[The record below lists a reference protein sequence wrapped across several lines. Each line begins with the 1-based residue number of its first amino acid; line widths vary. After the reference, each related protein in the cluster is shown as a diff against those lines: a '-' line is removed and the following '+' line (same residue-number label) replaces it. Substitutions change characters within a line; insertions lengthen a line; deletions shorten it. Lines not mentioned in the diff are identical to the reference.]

1 MNASTDLGERHAQN
15 HLLTLCEK
23 QEFFFRG
30 LILLF
35 FCSNIRRTQSVH
47 VTGRKQGETVNLDL

>member
-1 MNASTDLGERHAQN
+1 MNASTDLGEHHAQN

-23 QEFFFRG
+23 QESFFRG

-35 FCSNIRRTQSVH
+35 FCSNIGRTQAVH

>member
-23 QEFFFRG
+23 QEFVLEG
-30 LILLF
+30 
-35 FCSNIRRTQSVH
+35 
-47 VTGRKQGETVNLDL
+47 